1 MWGTIIG
8 DIAGSVY
15 EMPVDGAASIKT
27 KDFPFW
33 GTGCRFTDDTV
44 TTVAVGQAL
53 MERTGGYA
61 STLSVSPLLVP
72 PVSRRRVRAAFYP
85 LV

>member
-53 MERTGGYA
+53 MESRMKGQAVT
-61 STLSVSPLLVP
+61 PLLC
-72 PVSRRRVRAAFYP
+72 RYLRY
-85 LV
+85 